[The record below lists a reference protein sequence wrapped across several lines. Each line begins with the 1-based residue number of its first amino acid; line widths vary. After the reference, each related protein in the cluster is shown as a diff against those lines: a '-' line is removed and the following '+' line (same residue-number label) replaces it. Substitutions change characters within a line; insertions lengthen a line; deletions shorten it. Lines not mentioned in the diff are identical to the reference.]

1 MLSQSKT
8 KRAIDRNQRVF
19 HQKSAFSKNWCKSYN
34 SRTPRISMILVSI
47 LLGIA
52 LGLLLVADL
61 QAMPPHPDLIER
73 IEKGQQPMPVCL
85 KNRAELLEKGI
96 DTPGDLLTKHID
108 GLAKANISGT
118 INILAIL
125 VDFSDQVTQV
135 APVFFDTLIY
145 VDVSGSVVNYYKEVS
160 YNTLVITTVNL
171 PSTLGWQRASQTLLY
186 YADGEYGL
194 GSYPENAQKLV
205 EEAVDAVDPYVDFS
219 QYDNDL
225 DGYVDGLIVVHA
237 GQGAEYTGD
246 VNDIWS
252 HKWGITPRFRD
263 GVYIFTYSM
272 EPEYWI
278 TPGDM
283 TCGVYCH
290 ELGHVF
296 GLPDLYDTDYSS
308 EGIGDWSLMASGSW
322 NGTLGD
328 SPAHLDAW
336 SKIQLGFVTPNVL
349 NVDQAGASIPAVEN
363 NQIIYKLWTNGSPAS
378 EYFLVANRQQIGY
391 DTYIPGNGLLIW
403 HIDDSRSNNDSEWW
417 PGCGWG
423 AHYKVALVQADDQWH
438 LEHSINY
445 GDVGDTYPG
454 TTDNRTFNGASSPNS
469 DSYAGA
475 ATNVSVTNISNSGT
489 NMTADLGVGVPQDID
504 EEKHI
509 IPSVAAL
516 HQNFPNPFN
525 SRTDIRFQ
533 LSQLAFVQV
542 DMLDINGRLV
552 KKLFA
557 GKLEPGAHKITWQGI
572 NHDGERVS
580 SGVYFYR
587 LSVDHKNIYRKM
599 LYLK

>member
-1 MLSQSKT
+1 MPSQFKP
-8 KRAIDRNQRVF
+8 KN
-19 HQKSAFSKNWCKSYN
+19 AFSRSRCKSCS
-34 SRTPRISMILVSI
+34 SRIPRISIILVSI
-47 LLGIA
+47 LLGLA

-61 QAMPPHPDLIER
+61 QAMPPHTDLIER
-73 IEKGQQPMPVCL
+73 IRNGQQPMPTCL
-85 KNRAELLEKGI
+85 KNRAELLKKGV
-96 DTPGDLLTKHID
+96 DAPGDLLTKRID
-108 GLAKANISGT
+108 GMAKANISGT
-118 INILAIL
+118 INILTIM
-125 VDFSDQVTQV
+125 VDFSDQVAQV
-135 APVFFDTLIY
+135 IPIFYDTLIY

-160 YNTLVITTVNL
+160 YNTLVITTVDL
-171 PSTLGWQRASQTLLY
+171 PSMLGWQRAPQTLLY

-194 GSYPENAQKLV
+194 GSYPQNAQKLV
-205 EEAVDAVDPYVDFS
+205 EDAVDAIDPYVDFS

-252 HKWGITPRFRD
+252 HKWGITPISKD
-263 GVYIFTYSM
+263 GVYVYTYSM

-308 EGIGDWSLMASGSW
+308 EGIGKWSLMSSGSW
-322 NGTLGD
+322 NGTLGS

-336 SKIQLGFVTPNVL
+336 CKVQLGFVSPDVL
-349 NVDQAGASIPAVEN
+349 NVDQFGVPIPAVEN
-363 NQIIYKLWTNGSPAS
+363 SQTIYKLWTNGSPAN
-378 EYFLVANRQQIGY
+378 EYFLVANRQQTGY
-391 DTYIPGNGLLIW
+391 DTYLPGNGLLIW
-403 HIDDSRSNNDSEWW
+403 HIDDSRSDNDSEWW

-438 LEHSINY
+438 LEHDINQ
-445 GDVGDTYPG
+445 GDAGGPYPG
-454 TTDNRTFNGASSPNS
+454 TSNNRTFNGGSSPNS
-469 DSYAGA
+469 NSYAGA

-489 NMTADLGVGVPQDID
+489 NMTADLGIGVPQEVN
-504 EEKHI
+504 EEKYI

-516 HQNFPNPFN
+516 QQNFPNPFN
-525 SRTDIRFQ
+525 ARTLIRFEIGR
-533 LSQLAFVQV
+533 LATVQINV
-542 DMLDINGRLV
+542 FDINGRLV
-552 KKLFA
+552 RMLYA
-557 GKLEPGAHKITWQGI
+557 GDLEAGMYKITWNGI
-572 NHDGERVS
+572 GDDGEKAS
-580 SGVYFYR
+580 TGIYLYC
-587 LSVDHKNIYRKM
+587 LSVGHNNIYRKM